1 MAERAIWMHFFL
13 FIANLAATA
22 LPARPQ
28 KIALTRCGSPR
39 AFAARFAGQ
48 AVI

>member
-22 LPARPQ
+22 LPARP
-28 KIALTRCGSPR
+28 KNRPDE
-39 AFAARFAGQ
+39 
-48 AVI
+48 V